1 MSRQIEIKPG
11 DDTLSSREVLSPTT
25 AEAATKT
32 SQKKRRRRQTKQ
44 QLLIQ
49 ESATPNVVEIS
60 NVDTESAVSITSSAP
75 EQISL
80 LEKST
85 EQIPIVE
92 CDSTEAEA
100 LNVKGINFARVQ
112 DFKAALECFEQ
123 AIKLS
128 PNHSRAWYNRGMGL
142 VTIGAPKDEALFCFS
157 KALEI
162 DPYDAEAW
170 NNKGVVLAML
180 DNEFDAMICYER
192 ALELKPGYS
201 RAWAN
206 KGALFLKMGNRKAAK
221 ECIDKSS

>member
-1 MSRQIEIKPG
+1 MSRLIEIEPG
-11 DDTLSSREVLSPTT
+11 NDTLSSREELIQPT
-25 AEAATKT
+25 AEPATKT
-32 SQKKRRRRQTKQ
+32 MQKKRRRRQTKQ
-44 QLLIQ
+44 QILVQ
-49 ESATPNVVEIS
+49 ESAPPKVVEIS
-60 NVDTESAVSITSSAP
+60 NVDTESALSITASAP

-85 EQIPIVE
+85 EQPIVE

-170 NNKGVVLAML
+170 NNKGAVLAML

-192 ALELKPGYS
+192 ALELRPGYS

-221 ECIDKSS
+221 ECIDKSR